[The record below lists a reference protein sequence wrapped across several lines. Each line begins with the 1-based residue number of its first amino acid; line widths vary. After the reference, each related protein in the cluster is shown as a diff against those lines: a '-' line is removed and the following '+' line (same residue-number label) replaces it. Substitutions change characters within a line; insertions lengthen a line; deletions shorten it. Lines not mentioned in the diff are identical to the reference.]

1 MVANYRDGL
10 TVRVS
15 RGTCDRRLRGGG
27 EAIIASPRSRQC
39 VRVCVSRP
47 QFMLKSVDAV
57 RCAWWY
63 QRLSYV
69 QTVLIP
75 ARYSIPGKISAEI
88 SGSHWIKPQQAVV
101 SAALVYHKHVS
112 AGEIVCST
120 NLAMYR
126 GRNDVY
132 DPIHVAI
139 EGVSLIS
146 STCTS
151 EVRLS
156 FHQRRMN
163 DRTAPD
169 EGVKIAPPRE
179 IWTRPKSGGNGRK
192 SRVMGKRHPETAPS
206 PS

>member
-1 MVANYRDGL
+1 MANYRDGL

-101 SAALVYHKHVS
+101 SAALVYHKHVG

-120 NLAMYR
+120 NL
-126 GRNDVY
+126 G
-132 DPIHVAI
+132 IHGGFDSQLVLRSKN
-139 EGVSLIS
+139 SLPLDLE
-146 STCTS
+146 STCKKRTFILGHTRVNKS
-151 EVRLS
+151 LRSACAYHTLAHSLVIHDLFAQHS
-156 FHQRRMN
+156 QTKQRQ
-163 DRTAPD
+163 
-169 EGVKIAPPRE
+169 
-179 IWTRPKSGGNGRK
+179 GR
-192 SRVMGKRHPETAPS
+192 
-206 PS
+206 